1 MVPIVNVERI
11 HSLDHM
17 FNASFDKKYQINA
30 FELVAYDPLN
40 ANTSSALKRVTT
52 NAMGEY
58 FMNDS
63 STVVDSISYRGLEDS
78 TGDWIIEKLDESDG
92 ISRRFATKLNNT
104 ETTDYDDAWTNKADL
119 TYNTYGTAF

>member
-1 MVPIVNVERI
+1 MAPITNVEKV

-40 ANTSSALKRVTT
+40 ADTDSALKRVTT

-63 STVVDSISYRGLEDS
+63 STVTDNISYRGLEDS
-78 TGDWIIEKLDESDG
+78 TGDWIIEKLDETSG
-92 ISRRFATKLNNT
+92 VSRRFATKLNNAAIA
-104 ETTDYDDAWTNKADL
+104 DYDEAWTGKADL
-119 TYNTYGTAF
+119 DYDTYGTAF